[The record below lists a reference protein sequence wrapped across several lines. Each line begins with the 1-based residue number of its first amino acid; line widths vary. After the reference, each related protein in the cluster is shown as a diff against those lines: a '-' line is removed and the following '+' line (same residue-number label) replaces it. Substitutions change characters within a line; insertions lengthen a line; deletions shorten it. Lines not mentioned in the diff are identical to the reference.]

1 MSKYFKTEMREG
13 VDASTKGE
21 MSQPG
26 KAAMA
31 ERSQVAG
38 IGELVEKV
46 LDAS

>member
-1 MSKYFKTEMREG
+1 M
-13 VDASTKGE
+13 DASTKGE

-38 IGELVEKV
+38 MGDLVEKV